1 MDQAS
6 FMLFNYVRFRS
17 VPLSTPNRDYR
28 QSPKPHRSFSVV
40 ILSHVLSRISWDSRL
55 LTSPCC
61 LCHYSVGQLERALIS
76 SGTVMNGDYV
86 ALDVLNPLWA
96 NPRTWEALT
105 RRSSRSKFSDQGQH
119 ACDIYDSNQLWFVAY
134 VGSICIPDQI
144 LPSMLLAQ
152 LRHRAVFSFMDSGAV
167 LVSKSESDGSIMLSN
182 QPDQMNGPEKHGKL
196 ASVPWMDS
204 LLNPSL
210 FGCFWRLSRRRDEF
224 TPCEN
229 GRAYQQIIKSSGFW
243 RFQHADS
250 QMDCCQTPVC
260 RDMDW

>member
-119 ACDIYDSNQLWFVAY
+119 ACDDIYDSNQLWFVAY

-182 QPDQMNGPEKHGKL
+182 QPDQMNGPEKH
-196 ASVPWMDS
+196 WI
-204 LLNPSL
+204 
-210 FGCFWRLSRRRDEF
+210 WRVSREW
-224 TPCEN
+224 TAC
-229 GRAYQQIIKSSGFW
+229 
-243 RFQHADS
+243 
-250 QMDCCQTPVC
+250 
-260 RDMDW
+260 